1 MPALRSDRLS
11 RFLLAALLTGSTGAI
26 ADQTF
31 SIAETLLFLS
41 DHLGKLPSQAVLRY
55 SYEKAGTLESARH
68 DDMRMAVSAPAQGT
82 GRQVHLEYS
91 SALTQLQLPDIA
103 AATGN
108 PVILFFLEH
117 DLREMQRLTGG
128 QAAYFRKRV
137 RIALADAAEVVPVT
151 LEYGGQHLPGQQI
164 TVQPYRGDPLRSRF
178 ERLADKSYVFTLCD
192 QIPGSVYRLR
202 SIVPA
207 PAGRDDA
214 PPLIEETVTFLGA
227 DP

>member
-1 MPALRSDRLS
+1 M
-11 RFLLAALLTGSTGAI
+11 LAGSTGAI

-31 SIAETLLFLS
+31 STAETLLFLT
-41 DHLGKLPSQAVLRY
+41 DHLGKLPAQAVLRY
-55 SYEKAGTLESARH
+55 SYEKAGTLESAQH
-68 DDMRMAVSAPAQGT
+68 DDMRMAVAAPAHGT
-82 GRQVHLEYS
+82 GRQVHLDYP
-91 SALTQLQLPDIA
+91 SALTQMQLPDIA

-137 RIALADAAEVVPVT
+137 RMALADAAEVVPVT
-151 LEYGGQHLPGQQI
+151 LDYGGQHLAGQQI
-164 TVQPYRGDPLRSRF
+164 TIQPYRVDPLRSRF
-178 ERLADKSYVFTLCD
+178 EKLADKSYVFTLCD

-207 PAGRDDA
+207 PPGRDDA
-214 PPLIEETVTFLGA
+214 PPLIEETITFLGA